1 MKKILAHT
9 LLAAMLLFCASTAI
23 CSQELKARLT
33 VENKEKMKELKK
45 QNKLKGVE
53 VIVAPDGYWY
63 FLLKGKKKKYGVA
76 TQDGKV
82 VVPVEYELGKIDYHP
97 AMVEGFNKIP
107 SYDSKEYEEKL
118 SYRQRMAQNNKDFSP
133 QVPKW
138 ELKYMKVTEMNL
150 YCPASPVFFAAYRN
164 DSVKL
169 ITEAGEERV
178 YDAQSK
184 ISVVGC
190 YVIKGA
196 YRTVIPKSTKLY
208 GDKWLSTIMATGSNC
223 ALYTINGDCI
233 IKDVPS
239 FYIQE
244 DGSCRYTTTENSVV
258 NYGAFLLKDKNDGV
272 PCKFNS
278 VMYDSYKKV
287 WKVKKTKNS
296 EYEVYT
302 AESLSEPRY
311 RDKGEEL
318 YEQNKHDAVIEFYA
332 QNGVDAP
339 WAKFFTGMSMYNK
352 AFAHKYKCEATC
364 NSLLKNNTL
373 GYNSDFNL
381 EEAEELYKLS
391 ISLLN
396 SYIEEDST
404 YLTRAKSC
412 ISMCE
417 KNIEELPRLQHG
429 YEYALK
435 LVQEKQ
441 SATAAEQQRLQQEEM
456 ARRRQIMQQMVNSIS
471 QSLQQSLSGK
481 RSSTTRRSSNYG
493 GYSSGFA
500 NSVGS
505 SGSNVSNDDSS
516 SSRRD
521 NTDQLIYWERKKRDT
536 EKLIEKTRTR
546 LAKDPGNSHI
556 KRQLESQEE
565 LLDTCN
571 ETLSRLKSN
580 K

>member
-1 MKKILAHT
+1 
-9 LLAAMLLFCASTAI
+9 
-23 CSQELKARLT
+23 
-33 VENKEKMKELKK
+33 
-45 QNKLKGVE
+45 
-53 VIVAPDGYWY
+53 
-63 FLLKGKKKKYGVA
+63 
-76 TQDGKV
+76 
-82 VVPVEYELGKIDYHP
+82 
-97 AMVEGFNKIP
+97 
-107 SYDSKEYEEKL
+107 
-118 SYRQRMAQNNKDFSP
+118 
-133 QVPKW
+133 
-138 ELKYMKVTEMNL
+138 
-150 YCPASPVFFAAYRN
+150 
-164 DSVKL
+164 
-169 ITEAGEERV
+169 
-178 YDAQSK
+178 
-184 ISVVGC
+184 
-190 YVIKGA
+190 
-196 YRTVIPKSTKLY
+196 
-208 GDKWLSTIMATGSNC
+208 
-223 ALYTINGDCI
+223 
-233 IKDVPS
+233 
-239 FYIQE
+239 
-244 DGSCRYTTTENSVV
+244 
-258 NYGAFLLKDKNDGV
+258 
-272 PCKFNS
+272 
-278 VMYDSYKKV
+278 
-287 WKVKKTKNS
+287 
-296 EYEVYT
+296 
-302 AESLSEPRY
+302 
-311 RDKGEEL
+311 
-318 YEQNKHDAVIEFYA
+318 
-332 QNGVDAP
+332 
-339 WAKFFTGMSMYNK
+339 MSMYNK

-441 SATAAEQQRLQQEEM
+441 SAAAAEQQRLQQEEM

-505 SGSNVSNDDSS
+505 SASNVSNDDSS

>member
-1 MKKILAHT
+1 MKNFFTYT

-33 VENKEKMKELKK
+33 VENKEKIKELKK

-82 VVPVEYELGKIDYHP
+82 IIPVEYGLGKIDYHP

-107 SYDSKEYEEKL
+107 SYDGKKYDDKVSF
-118 SYRQRMAQNNKDFSP
+118 RQRMAQKDKDISP
-133 QVPKW
+133 EVQKW
-138 ELKYMKVTEMNL
+138 ELKHMKVTEMNL

-169 ITEAGEERV
+169 FTEAGEERV

-196 YRTVIPKSTKLY
+196 YRTVIPRSTKLY
-208 GDKWLSTIMATGSNC
+208 GDKWLSSIMATGSKC

-244 DGSCRYTTTENSVV
+244 DGSCRYTAMENSVV

-296 EYEVYT
+296 EYEEYT

-352 AFAHKYKCEATC
+352 AFTHTYKCESTI
-364 NSLLKNNTL
+364 NSLLKNNTP
-373 GYNSDFNL
+373 GYSTDFNL
-381 EEAEELYKLS
+381 ADAEELYKLS

-396 SYIEEDST
+396 SYIEEDSI
-404 YLTRAKSC
+404 YLAKAQSC
-412 ISMCE
+412 IKMCE
-417 KNIEELPRLQHG
+417 KNIEELPGLQHR
-429 YEYALK
+429 YEYALE
-435 LVQEKQ
+435 LVKEKQ
-441 SATAAEQQRLQQEEM
+441 DAAAAEQIRQQQE
-456 ARRRQIMQQMVNSIS
+456 AIAIRRQAMQKMVNSIS
-471 QSLQQSLSGK
+471 QSLQQSLSGA
-481 RSSTTRRSSNYG
+481 RSSTTTRRSSNYG
-493 GYSSGFA
+493 GYSSGVVK
-500 NSVGS
+500 SVGS
-505 SGSNVSNDDSS
+505 SSGVSSDNSS

-536 EKLIEKTRTR
+536 EKLIRNTRER

-565 LLDTCN
+565 LLDTCD
-571 ETLSRLKSN
+571 ETISRLKA
-580 K
+580 KK